1 LKIHEDVA
9 MNWQSIARRAQRL
22 RRRDDGQDLVE
33 YGMLAAL
40 IAIAALTAVNGL
52 ASVIKTQFWDV
63 AANFL

>member
-1 LKIHEDVA
+1 
-9 MNWQSIARRAQRL
+9 MNWQSIAQGARQL

-40 IAIAALTAVNGL
+40 ISIAALTVVGSL

-63 AANFL
+63 VSNLL